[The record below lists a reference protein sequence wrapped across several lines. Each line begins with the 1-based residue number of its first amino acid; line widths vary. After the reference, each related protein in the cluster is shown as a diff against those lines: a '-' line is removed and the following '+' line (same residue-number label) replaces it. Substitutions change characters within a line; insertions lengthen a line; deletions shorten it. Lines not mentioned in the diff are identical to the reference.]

1 MASDEM
7 LNILRE
13 TKVFEGISEEHLDL
27 ISTRGNLVTF
37 VKGETII
44 RERQQGHP
52 LFVVIKGQVEVVLPK
67 QISGQ
72 AVERPTRIKI
82 SDVRPGYCIGEFS
95 LIDGKPAS
103 ASVIASEPCE
113 LIEITRPDWE
123 KIINSSDE
131 LAKNIYKNMLLIVI
145 NRARQKIKELDICFY

>member
-1 MASDEM
+1 MSSDEM
-7 LNILRE
+7 LNILRG

-27 ISTRGNLVTF
+27 ISTCGNLVTF

-44 RERQQGHP
+44 REGQQGHP

-72 AVERPTRIKI
+72 TVERPTKIKI